1 MVLFTAF
8 SHTLTVHSFFL
19 PTQQP
24 YSIEQNNVRG
34 AEFGLTYS
42 NEKWFNPLDSHGT
55 HVTVSVVWLV
65 GNSMYY

>member
-1 MVLFTAF
+1 
-8 SHTLTVHSFFL
+8 
-19 PTQQP
+19 
-24 YSIEQNNVRG
+24 VRG
-34 AEFGLTYS
+34 AEFGLTNS